1 MSTAGPAPSADTTG
15 SRPRRGIL
23 QRSRD
28 LIEDVGNKLP
38 HPATLFAILA
48 VRVVLAS
55 WLLHR
60 LDVTVHNEVED
71 ETVEVFDLLSREGIR
86 WMFTSAVDNFIGFAP
101 LGVGLVTMLGIGM
114 AEQTG
119 LMGTLLRAFVLCG
132 PQSLVTA
139 GVMVAAIRSE

>member
-1 MSTAGPAPSADTTG
+1 MARCRTMSTAGPAPSADTTG

-23 QRSRD
+23 QRSLD

-48 VRVVLAS
+48 VLVVLAS

-71 ETVEVFDLLSREGIR
+71 ETVEVFDLLSREDRKSTRLNSSHVAI
-86 WMFTSAVDNFIGFAP
+86 SYAVFC
-101 LGVGLVTMLGIGM
+101 VEKKT
-114 AEQTG
+114 
-119 LMGTLLRAFVLCG
+119 R
-132 PQSLVTA
+132 
-139 GVMVAAIRSE
+139 